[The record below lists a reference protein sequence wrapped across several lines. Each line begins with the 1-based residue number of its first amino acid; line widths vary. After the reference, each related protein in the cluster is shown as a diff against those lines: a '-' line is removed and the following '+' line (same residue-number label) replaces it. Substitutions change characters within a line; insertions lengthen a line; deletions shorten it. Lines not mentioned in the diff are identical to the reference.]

1 MTDIDFSFRFHP
13 LFRLPARL
21 FNVHPGNAGVEI
33 NDDQLYARFG
43 PWEVRTPLSNV
54 ESAEVTTD
62 YSWPKVIGPAHLSLA
77 DHGLTFATNPDKGV
91 CIKFANPVTGLEP
104 LGLVRHPSLTVTV
117 DDASALAELLDRS
130 QHDPSRTH
138 TASGSVTAEDLV
150 AEASDELSSLTASEL
165 RQRAKDR
172 GLSHTSRMNKAQL
185 LDALQ
190 TPLEPNDADE
200 SDGGNAAGADQAGSS

>member
-21 FNVHPGNAGVEI
+21 FNVHPDNTGVQI

-43 PWEVRTPLSNV
+43 PWSVRTPLSNV

-130 QHDPSRTH
+130 QHDLLRTH
-138 TASGSVTAEDLV
+138 TASGPVTAEDLV
-150 AEASDELSSLTASEL
+150 AEVSDELSSLTASEL
-165 RQRAKDR
+165 RQRAKNR
-172 GLSHTSRMNKAQL
+172 GLSHTSRMNKSQL
-185 LDALQ
+185 IEALQ
-190 TPLEPNDADE
+190 APLEPDE
-200 SDGGNAAGADQAGSS
+200 GDGEEGEQGGGS

>member
-13 LFRLPARL
+13 LFRLPAL
-21 FNVHPGNAGVEI
+21 MFNVHPGSAGVEI
-33 NDDQLYARFG
+33 DDNQLHARFG
-43 PWEVRTPLSNV
+43 LWSVRTPLSNV
-54 ESAEVTTD
+54 ESAEVTTH
-62 YSWPKVIGPAHLSLA
+62 YSWPKVIGPAHLSLS

-117 DDASALAELLDRS
+117 DDAPALAELLDRS
-130 QHDPSRTH
+130 QHDQSRTH
-138 TASGSVTAEDLV
+138 TASESVTAEDLV

-172 GLSHTSRMNKAQL
+172 GLTHTSRMNKSQL
-185 LDALQ
+185 LELLQ
-190 TPLEPNDADE
+190 APLDSNEGNGDE
-200 SDGGNAAGADQAGSS
+200 EGDS